1 MGLKLLVGPANAGKV
16 SQLLERYLSALDR
29 EPTLI
34 VPTGSDVERVER
46 VLVAKQGCVFGGSIG
61 TFDDVFE
68 RIAADG
74 GGRRV
79 ATEAQQQLVLRR
91 AVARAS
97 LNGLSASAGS
107 TGFADTLREAIREL
121 QGALLEPDRVD
132 GDLAHLYSAYRAE
145 LETLGLWDRELRRAH
160 AVARLEADLDAWH
173 GEPVFAYGFED
184 LTEAE
189 WSLLRALAGR
199 TEVTVSLPYE
209 PARAAFESLRR
220 TAEDLASLADG
231 IEELPAGSADVAE
244 PAIAYLERSLFDE
257 PGADPPPI
265 AGAIGFLEGA
275 GVRGALEL
283 AGDEILELVRGG
295 FAPETIGVIC
305 PSLGRWRAPL
315 DTVFGTLGI
324 PYAFEARSRLGET
337 AFGHALLSLL
347 RFAWLGGPR
356 ADLFAFLR
364 SPYSGLSRNHVDFV
378 EGRLRGRG
386 VAAPGRIEEVLQ
398 ELRGA
403 PLRQLDLLRAGVSPV
418 EAVRGL
424 AHAMLRAAH
433 GLEHPPVGADPAEDL
448 RAYDAALR
456 LLDEL
461 DRWERLVDE
470 QTSPDDVAATLE
482 RARLRRE
489 RAEPG
494 KVSVLDLDRA
504 RTTRFEVVFVLGL
517 EEGSLP
523 RRGGG
528 SPFLDD
534 EDRERLGG
542 RLQRADPV
550 SRDRYLFYTACARPT
565 RRLYLVRES
574 ATDEGSP
581 REASPFWDEVQSLFP
596 REEVERATTRRR
608 LSELTWRLEDA
619 PTERERL
626 RALASIARD
635 EPADAD
641 GIARANGW
649 ERRLARARSAPNRP
663 TRLRHPVVLETLAAR
678 TTFPVT
684 ELERMA
690 DCSSAWFVDRLIDP
704 KTIDAEVDPKLRG
717 SVAHTTLNRFFSSL
731 PKELGAD
738 RIPPERVED
747 AVRLMRA
754 CLDQALEGVRMEMTT
769 MQRRELDA
777 SLWRDLEA
785 LVRFEAE
792 DDAQLV
798 PKRFEVSFGME
809 RSPQELQRGLDLG
822 EGLTLSGKIDR
833 IDVDPFSARG
843 IVQDYKAGKSAH
855 SAIQIEKE
863 LRLQIPLYMLVLR
876 DLVGIEPLGGVY
888 RPLAG
893 DRKPRGLLRAE
904 AREDVLAGYTKSD
917 YLDDGAFWD
926 QVETARTNARALAQR
941 IRTGDVRHDP
951 RGGDCPQWCDL
962 WPMCRVKRA

>member
-16 SQLLERYLSALDR
+16 SLLLERYLALLDQ
-29 EPTLI
+29 EPILI

-46 VLVAKQGCVFGGSIG
+46 ELVAKQGCVFGGSIG
-61 TFDDVFE
+61 TFDDVFQ
-68 RIAADG
+68 RIAWAG
-74 GGRRV
+74 SGGRPV

-91 AVARAS
+91 AVGRAS

-107 TGFADTLREAIREL
+107 SGFADTLREAIREL
-121 QGALLEPDRVD
+121 QGALLEPDRVE

-145 LETLGLWDRELRRAH
+145 LETLGLWDRELLRAH
-160 AVARLEADLDAWH
+160 AVALLESDLDAWH

-209 PARAAFESLRR
+209 PGRAAFDSLRR
-220 TAEDLASLADG
+220 TAEDLAALAG
-231 IEELPAGSADVAE
+231 GAIEELAPAFADVAE
-244 PAIAYLERSLFDE
+244 PAIAYVERSLFDE
-257 PGADPPPI
+257 PSDTAPEI

-283 AGDEILELVRGG
+283 VGDGILGLVRDGC
-295 FAPETIGVIC
+295 APEAIGVVC

-315 DTVFGTLGI
+315 ETVFGTLGI
-324 PYAFEARSRLGET
+324 PYAFEGRTRFAET

-378 EGRLRGRG
+378 EGRLRGRA
-386 VAAPGRIEEVLQ
+386 VAAPGRIEEVMQ

-403 PLRQLDLLRAGVSPV
+403 PLRQLDALRAGGTPV
-418 EAVRGL
+418 EAVRAL
-424 AHAMLRAAH
+424 AQAMLRAAH
-433 GLEHPPVGADPAEDL
+433 GLEHPPVGTDPAEDL

-461 DRWERLVDE
+461 GRWERLVDE
-470 QTSPDDVAATLE
+470 QTSADDVAATLE

-489 RAEPG
+489 RSEPG

-504 RTTRFEVVFVLGL
+504 RTARFEVVFVVGL

-534 EDRERLGG
+534 DERERLGG

-565 RRLYLVRES
+565 KRLYLVRES

-581 REASPFWDEVQSLFP
+581 REASPFWDEVVSLFP
-596 REEVERATTRRR
+596 PEEVERATTRRR
-608 LSELTWRLEDA
+608 LSELTWRLEEA

-649 ERRLARARSAPNRP
+649 ERRLRRARAAPERP
-663 TRLRHPVVLETLAAR
+663 TRLRHPLVLETLGSR

-690 DCSSAWFVDRLIDP
+690 DCSSAWFVDRVIDP

-717 SVAHTTLNRFFSSL
+717 SVAHT
-731 PKELGAD
+731 
-738 RIPPERVED
+738 
-747 AVRLMRA
+747 
-754 CLDQALEGVRMEMTT
+754 ALEPLLHGAAEGA
-769 MQRRELDA
+769 RRGPHPAGTRRGRCSPHACVPGPGDRGRA
-777 SLWRDLEA
+777 HGDD
-785 LVRFEAE
+785 
-792 DDAQLV
+792 DDAA
-798 PKRFEVSFGME
+798 P
-809 RSPQELQRGLDLG
+809 
-822 EGLTLSGKIDR
+822 
-833 IDVDPFSARG
+833 
-843 IVQDYKAGKSAH
+843 
-855 SAIQIEKE
+855 
-863 LRLQIPLYMLVLR
+863 
-876 DLVGIEPLGGVY
+876 
-888 RPLAG
+888 
-893 DRKPRGLLRAE
+893 
-904 AREDVLAGYTKSD
+904 
-917 YLDDGAFWD
+917 
-926 QVETARTNARALAQR
+926 
-941 IRTGDVRHDP
+941 
-951 RGGDCPQWCDL
+951 
-962 WPMCRVKRA
+962 

>member
-1 MGLKLLVGPANAGKV
+1 VGLKLLVGPANAGKV
-16 SQLLERYLSALDR
+16 SQLLERYLSALER
-29 EPTLI
+29 EPILI

-46 VLVAKQGCVFGGSIG
+46 ELVAKQGCVFGGTIG

-121 QGALLEPDRVD
+121 QGALLEPDRVE

-160 AVARLEADLDAWH
+160 AVARLEEDLDAWH

-209 PARAAFESLRR
+209 PGRAAFESLRR

-231 IEELPAGSADVAE
+231 IEELPAGSADIAE

-295 FAPETIGVIC
+295 FAPEAIGVIC

-324 PYAFEARSRLGET
+324 PYAFEARSRFGET
-337 AFGHALLSLL
+337 AFGHALLALL

-356 ADLFAFLR
+356 ADLFTFLR

-433 GLEHPPVGADPAEDL
+433 GLEHPPVGAGPAEDL

-470 QTSPDDVAATLE
+470 QTSGDDVAATLE

-565 RRLYLVRES
+565 RRLYLVR
-574 ATDEGSP
+574 SP
-581 REASPFWDEVQSLFP
+581 RPT
-596 REEVERATTRRR
+596 RE
-608 LSELTWRLEDA
+608 
-619 PTERERL
+619 
-626 RALASIARD
+626 
-635 EPADAD
+635 
-641 GIARANGW
+641 
-649 ERRLARARSAPNRP
+649 ARARQARSGTRCSRSSRARRWSARRRGGGSPSSRGGSRTRRP
-663 TRLRHPVVLETLAAR
+663 SASGCAPSLELAAAQRDEAEALAAR
-678 TTFPVT
+678 T
-684 ELERMA
+684 A
-690 DCSSAWFVDRLIDP
+690 
-704 KTIDAEVDPKLRG
+704 G
-717 SVAHTTLNRFFSSL
+717 SVGSTARSARSTADAPVASARPRDARRAADVQRHRARADGRLLVRVAL
-731 PKELGAD
+731 RAAD
-738 RIPPERVED
+738 RP
-747 AVRLMRA
+747 AH
-754 CLDQALEGVRMEMTT
+754 
-769 MQRRELDA
+769 
-777 SLWRDLEA
+777 
-785 LVRFEAE
+785 
-792 DDAQLV
+792 
-798 PKRFEVSFGME
+798 
-809 RSPQELQRGLDLG
+809 
-822 EGLTLSGKIDR
+822 DR
-833 IDVDPFSARG
+833 
-843 IVQDYKAGKSAH
+843 
-855 SAIQIEKE
+855 
-863 LRLQIPLYMLVLR
+863 
-876 DLVGIEPLGGVY
+876 
-888 RPLAG
+888 
-893 DRKPRGLLRAE
+893 
-904 AREDVLAGYTKSD
+904 
-917 YLDDGAFWD
+917 
-926 QVETARTNARALAQR
+926 
-941 IRTGDVRHDP
+941 
-951 RGGDCPQWCDL
+951 RGGSI
-962 WPMCRVKRA
+962 RS